1 MIKKRLLST
10 SNFHPFPPM
19 IKNYLQWAQNT
30 PKYQSS
36 TAFKPKGT
44 SILATDLLKAYFEK
58 GLISRARNLFDE
70 MPERDVVALT
80 AMISGYTHCNE
91 YTQAWSVFVDMVKND
106 NVPPNAFT
114 ISSVLKAC
122 KGMNSVFCGGLVHG
136 LAIKRRFVEGFIYV
150 DNALMDMYATC
161 GVTMRDACVV
171 FHDIKEKNV
180 VSWTTL
186 IAGYTHRGNGSRA
199 VQVFREMSLV
209 SG

>member
-1 MIKKRLLST
+1 
-10 SNFHPFPPM
+10 
-19 IKNYLQWAQNT
+19 
-30 PKYQSS
+30 
-36 TAFKPKGT
+36 
-44 SILATDLLKAYFEK
+44 
-58 GLISRARNLFDE
+58 
-70 MPERDVVALT
+70 MPERDVVVWT
-80 AMISGYTHCNE
+80 AMISGYTYSNE
-91 YTQAWSVFVDMVKND
+91 YTQAWSVFVDMVKDN

-122 KGMNSVFCGGLVHG
+122 KGINSVFSRGLVHG

-186 IAGYTHRGNGSRA
+186 IVWLHSQRCSYLSEAKEYFN
-199 VQVFREMSLV
+199 EMSEKDLITWNTLIARGLDGNV
-209 SG
+209 KLANALIDMYA

>member
-1 MIKKRLLST
+1 
-10 SNFHPFPPM
+10 
-19 IKNYLQWAQNT
+19 
-30 PKYQSS
+30 
-36 TAFKPKGT
+36 
-44 SILATDLLKAYFEK
+44 
-58 GLISRARNLFDE
+58 LFDE

-150 DNALMDMYATC
+150 DNALMDMYAAC

-199 VQVFREMSLV
+199 AQVFREMSLV